1 MKESTMETRTWEH
14 NGCTISLLGFGA
26 MRLPLTKTGSI
37 DRAASRAMLSE
48 AYKHGVTY
56 YDTAYTYHNGESE
69 PFLGSFLKQYPR
81 DSYFLATKLPQWL
94 VNTLDDAKRLFNEQL
109 GRLEH
114 EYVDFYLI
122 HSIDKAAYV
131 RMVDL
136 GVVAYLE
143 QEQKAGRIKQL
154 GFSFHSIYEDFEYI
168 ATSRTWDFCQLQYNY
183 LDTEEQAGDRG
194 YELCTKLGIPVIVM
208 EPIKGGLLA
217 NLPPDLEARLKDLD
231 ENASS
236 ASYAL
241 RWVADH
247 PNVKVILSGMTTM
260 EQVRDNLKTFQSPQR
275 LTETESSTLGS
286 IGQTMRN
293 RVGNGCT
300 GCKYCMPCP
309 FGVDIPGNFSIWNKA
324 RMFDSY
330 EVVRAQWENP
340 KESDKRP
347 SSCTECGQCVSLCPQ
362 HINIPEDLKLVQSE
376 LEAKRL

>member
-1 MKESTMETRTWEH
+1 
-14 NGCTISLLGFGA
+14 
-26 MRLPLTKTGSI
+26 LPTFRPT
-37 DRAASRAMLSE
+37 
-48 AYKHGVTY
+48 
-56 YDTAYTYHNGESE
+56 
-69 PFLGSFLKQYPR
+69 F
-81 DSYFLATKLPQWL
+81 
-94 VNTLDDAKRLFNEQL
+94 
-109 GRLEH
+109 
-114 EYVDFYLI
+114 
-122 HSIDKAAYV
+122 
-131 RMVDL
+131 
-136 GVVAYLE
+136 
-143 QEQKAGRIKQL
+143 
-154 GFSFHSIYEDFEYI
+154 
-168 ATSRTWDFCQLQYNY
+168 
-183 LDTEEQAGDRG
+183 
-194 YELCTKLGIPVIVM
+194 
-208 EPIKGGLLA
+208 
-217 NLPPDLEARLKDLD
+217 EARLKDLD